1 MLAVPGMWMADYFG
15 KASWETAGALADSP
29 LSTPVLLA
37 IELIVWGGLE
47 YKRYEIYK
55 KTG

>member
-1 MLAVPGMWMADYFG
+1 MGPVLIPGEYKAVLVYF
-15 KASWETAGALADSP
+15 SVQADSP